1 MAGVTGV
8 LMMKKIDGDKLLD
21 ILKEER
27 DKAIRWRDDCAA
39 FENTRMVMVA
49 EQAILTYN
57 KIICMIN
64 GMEVIE

>member
-1 MAGVTGV
+1 
-8 LMMKKIDGDKLLD
+8 MKTIDADKLLD

-49 EQAILTYN
+49 EQAIVTYN
-57 KIICMIN
+57 KVICLIN
-64 GMEVIE
+64 GMEVMA